1 MCVNSRKA
9 GAGTVL
15 WKHQLHETCGEQLT
29 TAIVVV
35 GAPDMLSGGTGEWI
49 LACERRKNEKEG
61 GKGKNKGE
69 LRRKQVF
76 GGREVCLRKK
86 ELLIFP
92 PIHLSHILSRPCS
105 PHAPL
110 MTFPCSSYHGIFHS
124 HVHAILTAIF
134 SLSTPCHAPI
144 CFPKKTT
151 TPVLCS
157 ITAHA
162 CATT

>member
-1 MCVNSRKA
+1 MRVNSRKA
-9 GAGTVL
+9 GAGTVF

-49 LACERRKNEKEG
+49 LACERRKKERVAY
-61 GKGKNKGE
+61 
-69 LRRKQVF
+69 L
-76 GGREVCLRKK
+76 
-86 ELLIFP
+86 P
-92 PIHLSHILSRPCS
+92 THSPIPHSLTSVQPTCS
-105 PHAPL
+105 PHDIPL
-110 MTFPCSSYHGIFHS
+110 LILSCIFHS

>member
-1 MCVNSRKA
+1 MRVNSRKA
-9 GAGTVL
+9 GVGTVF

-35 GAPDMLSGGTGEWI
+35 GAPDMLSGGTGSGYW
-49 LACERRKNEKEG
+49 LARGEK
-61 GKGKNKGE
+61 
-69 LRRKQVF
+69 
-76 GGREVCLRKK
+76 KK

-110 MTFPCSSYHGIFHS
+110 MTFPCSSYHDIFHS